1 MKILPNIMSKLVKK
15 DNTIIEVK
23 DGKIPYNEVDKQDKI
38 TFIIITQDDEVLQK
52 SIKSIAEL
60 HKEHKDK
67 EFNVVISSSY
77 DKLHKITKGM
87 L

>member
-15 DNTIIEVK
+15 DNAVIEIK
-23 DGKIPYNEVDKQDKI
+23 DGKIPYDEVNKLDKI
-38 TFIIITQDDEVLQK
+38 TFIIITQDDKVLQQ

-60 HKEHKDK
+60 HKEHEDK

-77 DKLHKITKGM
+77 EKLHKITKGM